1 MLLQPT
7 ATILDRLQVN
17 QLVAAKQQPMVEAG
31 PGQTAE
37 VSGARDDRKLFVGML
52 SKGQVRV
59 TIMVEVI
66 IMVKV
71 MMMMVQVEEDVRQLL
86 ASVLGLGGGG
96 VEEVTIYTISRLYL
110 HLPTGAMST
119 LCAQV
124 TILRGPDGASKGCAF
139 VKLSSGEA
147 AQAAIS
153 ALHGSQTMP
162 VRRYSQYLHR
172 Y

>member
-59 TIMVEVI
+59 I
-66 IMVKV
+66 INVV
-71 MMMMVQVEEDVRQLL
+71 MMMIMMIMMMMVMLVMMVQVEEDVRQLL

-96 VEEVTIYTISRLYL
+96 VEEVTIYTISTLYL
-110 HLPTGAMST
+110 DYIYTLST
-119 LCAQV
+119 LSAQV

-162 VRRYSQYLHR
+162 VRSI
-172 Y
+172 

>member
-59 TIMVEVI
+59 TIMVVVI
-66 IMVKV
+66 II
-71 MMMMVQVEEDVRQLL
+71 EEVDDDDDG
-86 ASVLGLGGGG
+86 SGGGG
-96 VEEVTIYTISRLYL
+96 RPAAAGECAGPGRGRGGGGDYL
-110 HLPTGAMST
+110 HY
-119 LCAQV
+119 
-124 TILRGPDGASKGCAF
+124 I
-139 VKLSSGEA
+139 
-147 AQAAIS
+147 
-153 ALHGSQTMP
+153 
-162 VRRYSQYLHR
+162 
-172 Y
+172 

>member
-31 PGQTAE
+31 PGQAAE

-59 TIMVEVI
+59 I
-66 IMVKV
+66 IIHVV
-71 MMMMVQVEEDVRQLL
+71 MMMVRVIMLVQVEEDVRQLL

-96 VEEVTIYTISRLYL
+96 VEEVIIYTISTLYL
-110 HLPTGAMST
+110 DYIY
-119 LCAQV
+119 
-124 TILRGPDGASKGCAF
+124 TISIHCLHWHC
-139 VKLSSGEA
+139 LS
-147 AQAAIS
+147 
-153 ALHGSQTMP
+153 
-162 VRRYSQYLHR
+162 R
-172 Y
+172 

>member
-59 TIMVEVI
+59 I
-66 IMVKV
+66 IIHVV
-71 MMMMVQVEEDVRQLL
+71 MMVIMMVRVMMIMMVMMVQVEEDVRQLL

-96 VEEVTIYTISRLYL
+96 VEEVTIYTISTQYL
-110 HLPTGAMST
+110 
-119 LCAQV
+119 
-124 TILRGPDGASKGCAF
+124 
-139 VKLSSGEA
+139 LSS
-147 AQAAIS
+147 IYRIYS
-153 ALHGSQTMP
+153 ALTTLPLTGHAAPPSQLELGLTFHSMM
-162 VRRYSQYLHR
+162 LI
-172 Y
+172 

>member
-59 TIMVEVI
+59 TIMVEV
-66 IMVKV
+66 
-71 MMMMVQVEEDVRQLL
+71 DDDDDG
-86 ASVLGLGGGG
+86 SGGGG
-96 VEEVTIYTISRLYL
+96 RPAAAGECAGPGRGRGGGGDYL
-110 HLPTGAMST
+110 HY
-119 LCAQV
+119 
-124 TILRGPDGASKGCAF
+124 I
-139 VKLSSGEA
+139 
-147 AQAAIS
+147 
-153 ALHGSQTMP
+153 
-162 VRRYSQYLHR
+162 
-172 Y
+172 

>member
-96 VEEVTIYTISRLYL
+96 VEEVTI
-110 HLPTGAMST
+110 
-119 LCAQV
+119 
-124 TILRGPDGASKGCAF
+124 
-139 VKLSSGEA
+139 
-147 AQAAIS
+147 
-153 ALHGSQTMP
+153 
-162 VRRYSQYLHR
+162 
-172 Y
+172 

>member
-59 TIMVEVI
+59 I
-66 IMVKV
+66 IKVV
-71 MMMMVQVEEDVRQLL
+71 MMMIMMIMMHASLKLTKIVFPTRASCHRTLL
-86 ASVLGLGGGG
+86 MCS
-96 VEEVTIYTISRLYL
+96 SDNF
-110 HLPTGAMST
+110 M
-119 LCAQV
+119 
-124 TILRGPDGASKGCAF
+124 
-139 VKLSSGEA
+139 KLN
-147 AQAAIS
+147 Q
-153 ALHGSQTMP
+153 
-162 VRRYSQYLHR
+162 
-172 Y
+172 

>member
-59 TIMVEVI
+59 TIMVVGGMVI
-66 IMVKV
+66 IMVEV
-71 MMMMVQVEEDVRQLL
+71 MMMMVVQVEEDVRQLL

-96 VEEVTIYTISRLYL
+96 VEEVTIYTISSHWSHVHTVRPGD
-110 HLPTGAMST
+110 HLTGAGRGEQGVR
-119 LCAQV
+119 LREAQQR
-124 TILRGPDGASKGCAF
+124 RGGPGGHQRPARQPDHAG
-139 VKLSSGEA
+139 
-147 AQAAIS
+147 
-153 ALHGSQTMP
+153 T
-162 VRRYSQYLHR
+162 
-172 Y
+172 

>member
-1 MLLQPT
+1 MFPSRMLLQPT

-59 TIMVEVI
+59 TIMVVVI
-66 IMVKV
+66 IMVEV
-71 MMMMVQVEEDVRQLL
+71 MMMMMVQVEEDVRQLL

-96 VEEVTIYTISRLYL
+96 VEEVTI
-110 HLPTGAMST
+110 
-119 LCAQV
+119 
-124 TILRGPDGASKGCAF
+124 
-139 VKLSSGEA
+139 
-147 AQAAIS
+147 
-153 ALHGSQTMP
+153 
-162 VRRYSQYLHR
+162 
-172 Y
+172 

>member
-59 TIMVEVI
+59 I
-66 IMVKV
+66 IIVVV
-71 MMMMVQVEEDVRQLL
+71 MMM
-86 ASVLGLGGGG
+86 
-96 VEEVTIYTISRLYL
+96 
-110 HLPTGAMST
+110 
-119 LCAQV
+119 
-124 TILRGPDGASKGCAF
+124 KW
-139 VKLSSGEA
+139 
-147 AQAAIS
+147 
-153 ALHGSQTMP
+153 
-162 VRRYSQYLHR
+162 
-172 Y
+172 

>member
-59 TIMVEVI
+59 I
-66 IMVKV
+66 IMVV
-71 MMMMVQVEEDVRQLL
+71 MMMMVMMVQVEEDVRQLL

-96 VEEVTIYTISRLYL
+96 VEEVTIYTISTLYL
-110 HLPTGAMST
+110 HIVYTVCPGDHLAGAGRGEQGVR
-119 LCAQV
+119 LRQAQQR
-124 TILRGPDGASKGCAF
+124 RGGPGGHQRPARQPDHAG
-139 VKLSSGEA
+139 
-147 AQAAIS
+147 
-153 ALHGSQTMP
+153 T
-162 VRRYSQYLHR
+162 
-172 Y
+172 

>member
-31 PGQTAE
+31 PGQAAE

-59 TIMVEVI
+59 I
-66 IMVKV
+66 IIKMV
-71 MMMMVQVEEDVRQLL
+71 MMVMMMVMMVQVEEDVRQLL

-96 VEEVTIYTISRLYL
+96 VEEVTIYTISTLYL
-110 HLPTGAMST
+110 HF
-119 LCAQV
+119 
-124 TILRGPDGASKGCAF
+124 I
-139 VKLSSGEA
+139 
-147 AQAAIS
+147 
-153 ALHGSQTMP
+153 
-162 VRRYSQYLHR
+162 
-172 Y
+172 

>member
-59 TIMVEVI
+59 I
-66 IMVKV
+66 IIVVV
-71 MMMMVQVEEDVRQLL
+71 MMVMMMMVMMVQVEEDVRQLL

-96 VEEVTIYTISRLYL
+96 VEEVTIYTIS
-110 HLPTGAMST
+110 T
-119 LCAQV
+119 
-124 TILRGPDGASKGCAF
+124 
-139 VKLSSGEA
+139 
-147 AQAAIS
+147 
-153 ALHGSQTMP
+153 
-162 VRRYSQYLHR
+162 QYLHIVYTVCPGDHLAGAGR
-172 Y
+172 GEQGVRLRQAQQRRGGPGSHQRPARQPDHAGT

>member
-31 PGQTAE
+31 PGQAAE

-59 TIMVEVI
+59 I
-66 IMVKV
+66 IIKMV
-71 MMMMVQVEEDVRQLL
+71 MMVMMMVMMVQVEEDVRQLL

-96 VEEVTIYTISRLYL
+96 VEEVTIYTISTQYLHYIYTISTLYL
-110 HLPTGAMST
+110 HYIYTRAGWAEDLPSLGTGRA
-119 LCAQV
+119 
-124 TILRGPDGASKGCAF
+124 GHGC
-139 VKLSSGEA
+139 SSFITG
-147 AQAAIS
+147 QGDTVS
-153 ALHGSQTMP
+153 RH
-162 VRRYSQYLHR
+162 V
-172 Y
+172 